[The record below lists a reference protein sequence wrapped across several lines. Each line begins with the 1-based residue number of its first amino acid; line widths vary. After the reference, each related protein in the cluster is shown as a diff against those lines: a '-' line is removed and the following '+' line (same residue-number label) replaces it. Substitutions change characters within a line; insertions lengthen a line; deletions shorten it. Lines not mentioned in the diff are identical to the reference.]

1 MGARGKYLVQCHP
14 PSPLYGAQIAC
25 MVEYAYGD
33 LYERELSA
41 NDHLL
46 EVVYMSDKNILE

>member
-1 MGARGKYLVQCHP
+1 
-14 PSPLYGAQIAC
+14 